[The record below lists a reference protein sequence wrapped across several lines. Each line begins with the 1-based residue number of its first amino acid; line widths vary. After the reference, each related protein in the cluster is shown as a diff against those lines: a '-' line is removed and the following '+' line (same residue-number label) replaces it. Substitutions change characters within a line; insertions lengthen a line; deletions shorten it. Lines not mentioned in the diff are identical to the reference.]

1 MVDSLE
7 HATMLSDSSGDP
19 RLMAHVLRSGLAISG
34 SYEAAAQPRITPP
47 TSSLTRSD
55 VPTLRWV
62 PYPLERTRCRFRCG

>member
-34 SYEAAAQPRITPP
+34 SYER
-47 TSSLTRSD
+47 
-55 VPTLRWV
+55 
-62 PYPLERTRCRFRCG
+62 